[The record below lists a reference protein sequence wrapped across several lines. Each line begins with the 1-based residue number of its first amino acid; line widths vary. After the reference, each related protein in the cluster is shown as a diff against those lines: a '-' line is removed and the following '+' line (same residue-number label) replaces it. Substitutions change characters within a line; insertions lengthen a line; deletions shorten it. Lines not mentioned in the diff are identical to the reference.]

1 MRHRHCHAVALVVS
15 LLTLAGCGTGPDE
28 APAETPAVAPG
39 SVTSCDELPGRIAD
53 AVQAYVDTFADIEA
67 EAVPA
72 QASSGLEDFRATT
85 AELRARGD
93 ELGCDPDEL
102 AAALPD
108 ELARLRGGTPVQDAV
123 LATLVADPLGRLDP
137 SDPAPVDVEVTTT
150 SDLVTAL
157 SLAGSGSTIRIA
169 PGEYVIGEPLVAL
182 RPVTVVGA
190 GADQTVLRSIAPGA
204 GLLIDADGDVAVSN
218 LTLRHEGTASA
229 SVVIVTAGGFD
240 LQGLT
245 LAGGVSAES
254 GAGGFGLILR
264 TSDNPLRSSGS
275 LQRVSDVRLSDHD
288 GGGIFIGSDAAPS
301 IADVVVEQSGGCGLC
316 FVESAAGTVRSTQV
330 LGVPVGVRIDDAAE
344 PGLADVTVSDAAI
357 GVALTGSGSPVI
369 ENSQVDRAVSGV
381 EVTGS
386 GSATVAS
393 TTIADSR
400 DIGVRLAGTS
410 TATVRDVTVVG
421 ATVVG
426 IGVADE
432 ASPRLLSSTITTG
445 GDVGIIWAG
454 QSAGSARGVVVG
466 GSRLGMQ
473 LSDTAAPTVTEV
485 QVTSA
490 EQAALLA
497 TGSSAGLVRRLECPA
512 GTPVALVDSTSV
524 EVRESPTCDIADAR

>member
-1 MRHRHCHAVALVVS
+1 MLVPALA
-15 LLTLAGCGTGPDE
+15 LTGCTSPDDG
-28 APAETPAVAPG
+28 ASATPSPTAQTA
-39 SVTSCDELPGRIAD
+39 VTSCDELPGRIAD
-53 AVQAYVDTFADIEA
+53 AVQAYVDTFADVEA
-67 EAVPA
+67 EAVTA
-72 QASSGLEDFRATT
+72 QASSGLEDFRNAT

-137 SDPAPVDVEVTTT
+137 SDPAPVDIEVTTT
-150 SDLVTAL
+150 SDLVAAL

-182 RPVTVVGA
+182 RPVTLVGA
-190 GADQTVLRSIAPGA
+190 GADETVLRSIAPGA
-204 GLLIDADGDVAVSN
+204 GLLIDADGDVAVSD
-218 LTLRHEGTASA
+218 LALRHEGTASA

-245 LAGGVSAES
+245 VAGGVSAES

-264 TSDNPLRSSGS
+264 SSDNPLRAAGS
-275 LQRVSDVRLSDHD
+275 LQRVTDVRLSDHD
-288 GGGIFIGSDAAPS
+288 GGGIFVGSDATPS

-316 FVESAAGTVRSTQV
+316 FVENAAGTVRSTQV

-344 PGLADVTVSDAAI
+344 PGLADVTVSDAEI

-369 ENSQVDRAVSGV
+369 ESSQVDRAVTGV
-381 EVTGS
+381 EIAGS
-386 GSATVAS
+386 GAATLA
-393 TTIADSR
+393 TATISDSR
-400 DIGVRLAGTS
+400 NIGLRLAGTS
-410 TATVRDVTVVG
+410 TATIRDVTVDG
-421 ATVVG
+421 STVVG
-426 IGVADE
+426 IGVADQ
-432 ASPRLLSSTITTG
+432 AAPRLLSSVVTTS
-445 GDVGIIWAG
+445 GDVGVIWAG
-454 QSAGSARGVVVG
+454 ESAGSARGLVVG
-466 GSRLGMQ
+466 GSRLGLQ

-485 QVTSA
+485 RVTSA
-490 EQAALLA
+490 DQAALLA
-497 TGSSAGLVRRLECPA
+497 TGSSAGRVTRLECPA
-512 GTPVALVDSTSV
+512 GRPVALVDSTSV